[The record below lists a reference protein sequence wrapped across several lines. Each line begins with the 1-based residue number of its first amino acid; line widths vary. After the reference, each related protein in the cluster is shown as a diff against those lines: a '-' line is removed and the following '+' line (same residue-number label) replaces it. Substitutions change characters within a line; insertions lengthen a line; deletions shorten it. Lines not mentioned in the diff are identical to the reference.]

1 MKNIQQWLKANK
13 ISEVE
18 CIVPDMSGVSRG
30 KIMPA
35 EKVSNEGDM
44 RLPESIFTQTVT
56 GSYAERAYAIA
67 NPTDIDMAMRPDPD
81 TLRLVPWAK
90 DPTAQVIHDSFYM
103 DGKPVEIAPRY
114 VLRNIIDLYHREGW
128 QPIVAP
134 ELEFYL
140 VKPNIDPDYPLQPP
154 AGRSGRPEIGS
165 QAYSIDA
172 VNEFDLLFEDV
183 YDYCEAQGI
192 KIDNLIHEMGAAQ
205 MEINLLHGDPLV
217 LADQAFLFKRTMRE
231 AALQHDVYATFMAKP
246 MEDQPGSAMHIHQSV
261 VDVDTGK
268 NVFSDESGKSNNVFF
283 AHIAGLQKY
292 LPAAMSFLSPYV
304 NSYRRIVRYGAAPI
318 NLQWGYD
325 NRTVGLRVPHSKAQD
340 RRVENRVAAAD
351 ANPYIA
357 IAASLAC
364 GYLGMKE
371 GLTPT
376 EPLATSAYELPIE
389 LPHDLFEALG
399 LLNQSEP
406 LQNLLGNKFTQVY
419 TAIKETEFETFMRVI
434 SPWEREYLLLNV

>member
-1 MKNIQQWLKANK
+1 MKNIKEWLKANK

-35 EKVSNEGDM
+35 DKFADEGGM

-56 GSYAERAYAIA
+56 GGYAERAYEIA
-67 NPTDIDMAMRPDPD
+67 DPTDIDMSMQPDPD
-81 TLRLVPWAK
+81 TLRVVPWAK
-90 DPTAQVIHDSFYM
+90 EPTGQVIHDSFYL
-103 DGKPVEIAPRY
+103 DGRPVELAPRH
-114 VLRNIIDLYHREGW
+114 VLRHIIDLYHQQGW

-268 NVFSDESGKSNNVFF
+268 NVFSDESGQSNDLFY

-292 LPAAMSFLSPYV
+292 LPAAMAFLSPYV

-325 NRTVGLRVPHSKAQD
+325 NRTVGLRVPHSEAQA

-364 GYLGMKE
+364 GYLGMQEMIK
-371 GLTPT
+371 PSD
-376 EPLATSAYELPIE
+376 PLETSAYELPIE

-406 LQNLLGNKFTQVY
+406 LQNVLGNKFAKVY